1 MENVQEVPQRY
12 VPKALSLKDKNLQKE
27 YLRKS
32 RKLYKKGK
40 YFSRPKLKS
49 FKSKPSSHIDNAR
62 RIYGLDKIVP
72 SKELASKTGCSVDTL
87 EKIVHKGRGAYFSSG
102 SRPNQSAESW
112 GLARLASAVTGGK
125 ASGVDYSIL
134 EEGCKPNSKALKMA
148 RKSRKKYNY
157 GKRRV
162 PKVVL

>member
-1 MENVQEVPQRY
+1 MNTIQEVPQRY
-12 VPKALSLKDKNLQKE
+12 VPKALSLKDKKLQKE

-49 FKSKPSSHIDNAR
+49 FKSKPSSHIADAR
-62 RIYGLDKIVP
+62 RIYGLEKIVP

-112 GLARLASAVTGGK
+112 GLARLASAITGGK

-134 EEGCKPNSKALKMA
+134 ENGCKPNSKALKMA
-148 RKSRKKYNY
+148 RKSIKKYNY